1 MKVYL
6 SADIEG
12 TCGICDWSETE
23 RSTRDDYII
32 YRDQMQRE
40 VNAACEAAIA
50 AGAEYVYV
58 KDAHDSAR
66 NLIPMELPEQVRVH
80 RGWSGDPLSMMSGLD
95 GDQFDAVFFTGYHAW
110 ASCPG
115 NPLSHTMNLKN
126 NFVTLNGQY
135 MSEFMMNAYTAAYY
149 GVPVTFLSGDEA
161 LCEFAKELIPGITT
175 VAVNRGVGG
184 AACSIHPAAAV
195 REIREKAEASL
206 TNLDRCRLTL
216 PDSFEMVVSF
226 KEHRQAYSRSFYP
239 GARPKRAGTLCR
251 PFSVSKNSLQK
262 KKAAQRR
269 GELEGAKPASNP
281 IECPAKPC
289 RARRA
294 AREAGTFTLLRSVKV
309 TAF

>member
-23 RSTRDDYII
+23 RSAREDYAV

-66 NLIPMELPEQVRVH
+66 NLIPMELPERVRVH

-95 GDQFDAVFFTGYHAW
+95 SETFDAVFFTGYHAW

-115 NPLSHTMNLKN
+115 NPLSHTMNLRN
-126 NFVTLNGQY
+126 NYVTLNGQY

-161 LCEFAKELIPGITT
+161 LCESAKALIPGITT
-175 VAVNRGVGG
+175 VAVNRGSGG

-206 TNLDRCRLTL
+206 SRRDDCRLTL
-216 PDSFEMVVSF
+216 PDSFEMVISF
-226 KEHRQAYSRSFYP
+226 REHRRAYSNSFYP
-239 GARPKRAGTLCR
+239 GARLLAPTQVAFSAGDWYEMLR
-251 PFSVSKNSLQK
+251 FSHFVLSD
-262 KKAAQRR
+262 
-269 GELEGAKPASNP
+269 
-281 IECPAKPC
+281 
-289 RARRA
+289 
-294 AREAGTFTLLRSVKV
+294 
-309 TAF
+309 